1 MTKAKTKP
9 QGQSRFMM
17 RLRKDWQLHLLL
29 VLPLLILLLY
39 NYIPMGG
46 VLMAFQNYKPAKGL
60 FGSKWV
66 GLMNYRMLFNMPGFL
81 FAVRNSFTIAVAK
94 IVLNIIVPVTF
105 SLMLNEMR
113 SRRTKKLIQ
122 TIVYMPHFISW
133 VLLSSIIIR
142 LLSANGIINKLLE
155 SLGMQ
160 RHMFLADKQA
170 FQPIIVITDV
180 WKEFGYG
187 TIIYLATMTG
197 IDQGLYEAAAIDGA
211 GYWKRML
218 HVTLPALYPTIV
230 LMTTLALG
238 RVLDAGFDQIF
249 NLYSPAVYETAD
261 IIDTFVYRL
270 AFKNMQYS
278 MSTAAGLMKNVI
290 SCLLIITSYR
300 MAYKLTGYYIF

>member
-197 IDQGLYEAAAIDGA
+197 IDQRLYEAAAIDGA

-278 MSTAAGLMKNVI
+278 MSTAAGLMKNII

>member
-1 MTKAKTKP
+1 MQMSKP
-9 QGQSRFMM
+9 KGQSRFMM

-29 VLPLLILLLY
+29 VLPLLILFLY

-46 VLMAFQNYKPAKGL
+46 VVMAFQNYKPAKGIL
-60 FGSKWV
+60 GSKWV
-66 GLMNYRMLFNMPGFL
+66 GMMNYNLLFSMPGFL
-81 FAVRNSFTIAVAK
+81 YAMRNSLVIAVAK
-94 IVLNIIVPVTF
+94 LVLNIIVPVTF
-105 SLMLNEMR
+105 ALMLNEMR

-142 LLSANGIINKLLE
+142 LLSSNGMVNTLLE
-155 SLGMQ
+155 AMGFEKQL
-160 RHMFLADKQA
+160 FLADKNK
-170 FQPIIVITDV
+170 FQPIIIFTDV

-197 IDQGLYEAAAIDGA
+197 IDHGLYEAAAIDGA

-230 LMTTLALG
+230 LMMTLALG

-261 IIDTFVYRL
+261 IIDTFVYRM

-278 MSTAAGLMKNVI
+278 MSTAAGLMKNAI
-290 SCLLIITSYR
+290 SCLLIVISYR

>member
-1 MTKAKTKP
+1 MSKP
-9 QGQSRFMM
+9 KGLSRFMM

-29 VLPLLILLLY
+29 LLPLAILVLY
-39 NYIPMGG
+39 NYIPIGG
-46 VLMAFQNYKPAKGL
+46 VLMAFQNYKPAKGIL
-60 FGSKWV
+60 GSKWI
-66 GLMNYRMLFNMPGFL
+66 GMMNYKMLFNMPGFL
-81 FAVRNSFTIAVAK
+81 YAIRNSFTIAVAK
-94 IVLNIIVPVTF
+94 IILNIIVPVTF
-105 SLMLNEMR
+105 ALLLNEMR

-142 LLSANGIINKLLE
+142 LLSANGMINNLLE
-155 SLGMQ
+155 SIGIPRQ
-160 RHMFLADKQA
+160 MFLADKKA

-249 NLYSPAVYETAD
+249 VMYNTAVRSTVD
-261 IIDTFVYRL
+261 IIDTWVYRTGL
-270 AFKNMQYS
+270 EQWNISLSSAVGLFKS
-278 MSTAAGLMKNVI
+278 VI
-290 SCLLIITSYR
+290 SMILVILVNRLAKKWEASVW
-300 MAYKLTGYYIF
+300 

>member
-1 MTKAKTKP
+1 MQMSKP
-9 QGQSRFMM
+9 KGLSRFMM

-29 VLPLLILLLY
+29 LLPLTILILY

-46 VLMAFQNYKPAKGL
+46 VLMAFQNYKPAKGIL
-60 FGSKWV
+60 GSKWV
-66 GLMNYRMLFNMPGFL
+66 GMMNYKMLFNMPGFRY
-81 FAVRNSFTIAVAK
+81 AVRNSFTIAVAK
-94 IVLNIIVPVTF
+94 IILNILVPVTF
-105 SLMLNEMR
+105 ALMLNEMR
-113 SRRTKKLIQ
+113 SRRVKKLIQ

-142 LLSANGIINKLLE
+142 LLSANGMINKLLE
-155 SLGMQ
+155 SIGIPRQ
-160 RHMFLADKQA
+160 MFLADKKA

-278 MSTAAGLMKNVI
+278 MSTAAGLMKNAI